1 MQLRLALLLSVI
13 LVFNVVRAQD
23 NPCNCRSNLDST
35 ILKTETNYAGY
46 PAKVNA
52 STGPAYQKLVST
64 LRQKA
69 AREVNPKKCFSL
81 IREYVRFFKDKH
93 FIFSYY
99 NPADFDSTVIPVSEA
114 SMKKPAVAKTMDAF
128 EGIWINPDSS
138 TRIAIR
144 KMPDGSYK
152 ALKLA
157 STADTFPVGFVYFSI
172 TKEKNR
178 WVAKEY
184 NSFVSTST
192 PVLQVGRLLQLWNH
206 AIWGKVFPQT
216 MSAAEAVELASWKN
230 GNNGLAFRKINPDV
244 AYLKVPSFFNNDAAI
259 QQLVAA
265 HDSVIRTTPYL
276 IVDLT
281 GNGGGNTGWVSF
293 LSYFMTNPIVQ
304 HPSYLRVTPD
314 NVKLKRPDLEYYVN
328 NPIPDEYKKYFPEET
343 LNQYKKAYAELP
355 VTREEF
361 YPIPGVTFPLDSITR
376 SPKKIALLVDNLCG
390 SSTEY
395 FFQLSK
401 QSSKT
406 IRYGLPTT
414 GMMDYEGM
422 STPTPLPYDKFILT
436 IPIVRSSWTATQ
448 PIDQTG
454 FVPDVLLNKVPRE
467 KWIQWVAADIQKR
480 P

>member
-1 MQLRLALLLSVI
+1 MQLRLALLFWTCFSFS
-13 LVFNVVRAQD
+13 LVDAQENSCD
-23 NPCNCRSNLDST
+23 CRSNLDST

-52 STGPAYQKLVST
+52 STRPAYQKLVSS

-69 AREVNPKKCFSL
+69 GSETRPKKCFEI
-81 IREYVRFFKDKH
+81 IRQYVRFFQDKH

-99 NPADFDSTVIPVSEA
+99 NPQDFDSTVLNITEA
-114 SMKKPAVAKTMDAF
+114 SLKKSWAAKKMDAF

-152 ALKLA
+152 AMKLA
-157 STADTFPVGFVYFSI
+157 SSSDHFPVGFVYFSI
-172 TKEKNR
+172 TREKDR
-178 WVAKEY
+178 WIAKEY
-184 NSFVSTST
+184 NAFVSTST
-192 PVLQVGRLLQLWNH
+192 PVLQVGHLLHLWNH

-216 MSAAEAVELASWKN
+216 MNTAEAAELASWKN
-230 GNNGLAFRKINPDV
+230 ANNGLAFRKINPQV

-265 HDSVIRTTPYL
+265 NDSTIRATPYL

-314 NVKLKRPDLEYYVN
+314 NVQLKRPDLEYYVT
-328 NPIPDEYKKYFPEET
+328 NPIPEEFKKYFPEEI

-376 SPKKIALLVDNLCG
+376 QPKKIALLVDNLCG

-406 IRYGLPTT
+406 IRYGVPTT

-454 FVPDVLLNKVPRE
+454 FVPDVLLYKVPRQ
-467 KWIQWVAADIQKR
+467 KWIEWVAADIQKR